1 MAADYSFLEKN
12 RVVPVVVF
20 NDLSE
25 VVPKLTALDNGGI
38 HAAEITFRTA
48 CAADAIRLAAEQFP
62 QMAIG
67 AGTVI
72 NAEQCEAAIEAGAQF
87 IVSPGMAEDAAAVCS
102 EYGIPYLPGCVTPS
116 TSAFCRCFLK
126 SMQKAIASFGGFF
139 SFSPMFSLQF
149 CACAHISSLTV
160 PFAVYIKNVSS
171 SFSGWLIRE
180 TFPPFKRSP
189 SSFMTYLSV
198 KASCGIAHLVNP
210 FCAALLPP
218 PKGNYT
224 ASGGKSKIICFP
236 CAQNAFQNTTYVL
249 KCVVLE
255 RGASILYGIA
265 DIIIV

>member
-48 CAADAIRLAAEQFP
+48 CAADAIRLAVEQCP

-102 EYGIPYLPGCVTPS
+102 EYGIPYLPGCVTP
-116 TSAFCRCFLK
+116 TEIVRARAMGFEIIKFFPAGVYGGL
-126 SMQKAIASFGGFF
+126 KAIQALAPVFPGLRFVPTGGVDASNLAEFLACPAVAAVGG
-139 SFSPMFSLQF
+139 
-149 CACAHISSLTV
+149 
-160 PFAVYIKNVSS
+160 
-171 SFSGWLIRE
+171 
-180 TFPPFKRSP
+180 
-189 SSFMTYLSV
+189 SFMMKGSPAEIEEQSRTAAQIA
-198 KASCGIAHLVNP
+198 KGCG
-210 FCAALLPP
+210 
-218 PKGNYT
+218 
-224 ASGGKSKIICFP
+224 
-236 CAQNAFQNTTYVL
+236 
-249 KCVVLE
+249 
-255 RGASILYGIA
+255 R
-265 DIIIV
+265 